1 MAEATPQER
10 SMRVFG
16 YITDAYRARCRLDGR
31 LYCLRRVEGKQVSS
45 RSKVLVCLTISHA
58 NVVRLQ
64 IGQRDGL

>member
-31 LYCLRRVEGKQVSS
+31 LYCLRRVEGQS
-45 RSKVLVCLTISHA
+45 TH
-58 NVVRLQ
+58 VRR
-64 IGQRDGL
+64 IIHENPG